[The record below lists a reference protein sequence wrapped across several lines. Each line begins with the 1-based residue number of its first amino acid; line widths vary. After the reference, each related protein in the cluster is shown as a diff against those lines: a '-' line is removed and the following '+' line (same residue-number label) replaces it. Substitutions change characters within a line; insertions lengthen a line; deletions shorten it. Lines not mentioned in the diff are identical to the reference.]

1 MPCGKRRLFYKRF
14 FKIHLSLGHSSFTSQ
29 ELVMDH
35 FLWWSAPRTR
45 ARTQAPLPHRAGS
58 VLFLPRALPSR
69 LAPPTF
75 LLAPPSSFL
84 QPESTEALAFRAPA
98 HCACAASGRL
108 TFPEVGGTRSSL
120 CGRRRGNAS
129 PVIFQRR
136 KARLSGLA
144 G

>member
-1 MPCGKRRLFYKRF
+1 MG
-14 FKIHLSLGHSSFTSQ
+14 
-29 ELVMDH
+29 H

-45 ARTQAPLPHRAGS
+45 VRTPAPLPLRAGS
-58 VLFLPRALPSR
+58 VLFLPRAPPSR

-84 QPESTEALAFRAPA
+84 QPPSTEALAFRAPA